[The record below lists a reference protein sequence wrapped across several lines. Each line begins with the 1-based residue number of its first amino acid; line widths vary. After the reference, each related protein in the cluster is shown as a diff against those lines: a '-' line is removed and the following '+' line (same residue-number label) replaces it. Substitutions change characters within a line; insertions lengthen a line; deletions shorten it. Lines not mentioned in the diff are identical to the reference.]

1 MNTTKSI
8 SDSLKLLI
16 SILLC
21 EAVGI
26 VSGLLS
32 QTNMS
37 VWLATLNKPSWN
49 PPSWLFGPVWTILYA
64 LMGLALWLIWKSHAD
79 ETSKRIALFVFALQ
93 LFLNFWWSLL
103 FFRFHSPGLA
113 LINILLMIG
122 VIIITLFRFAPISR
136 KACWLLV
143 PYLLWVCFAAIL
155 NYAIWFMNK

>member
-1 MNTTKSI
+1 MSTNQSI
-8 SDSLKLLI
+8 SNSLKLLI

-32 QTNMS
+32 QTNMNE
-37 VWLATLNKPSWN
+37 WLATLNKPSWN

-79 ETSKRIALFVFALQ
+79 ETLKRIALLVFALQ

-113 LINILLMIG
+113 LIDILLMIG

-143 PYLLWVCFAAIL
+143 PYLAWVCFAAIL
-155 NYAIWFMNK
+155 NYTIWFMNK